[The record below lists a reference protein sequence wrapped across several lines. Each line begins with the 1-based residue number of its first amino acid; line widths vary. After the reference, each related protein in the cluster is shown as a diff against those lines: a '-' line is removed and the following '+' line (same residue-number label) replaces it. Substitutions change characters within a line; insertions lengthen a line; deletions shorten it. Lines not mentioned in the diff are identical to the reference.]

1 MILTIEEMK
10 DIVERAGGVHEVSV
24 RTGLRTG
31 SLYRILQGTNKP
43 SYDTL
48 AKLQGLNDELIN
60 S

>member
-1 MILTIEEMK
+1 MILTIEEIK
-10 DIVERAGGVHEVSV
+10 GIVERAGGVHEVSV
-24 RTGLRTG
+24 RTGLCTG

-48 AKLQGLNDELIN
+48 VKLQGLNNELIN